1 MRVMSFAYR
10 MICAVSAIVLVACVD
25 KSFDINNVSK
35 EVTVGSGTTV
45 LPLGYLENKSIAD
58 LLGGQEVDGLIIDGC
73 GNIAYSYVGP
83 RSEVSIDGVSA
94 EFEIPRIE
102 SAFTTEYPQFDL
114 GMNAIVINKE
124 GDVAISGLE
133 QYVFGD
139 FGFYIPEDI
148 ALPTVRGEYTIE
160 VGGDDLRIGV
170 DVPEQIEN
178 INKIIFRDIEGGHH
192 GAPLHFSVAL
202 NDLAAINGGGSL
214 KFDLM
219 VEGGTFRILDAEN
232 RVVCDGNHYS
242 ESYPIAVGADSVDF
256 AIYFESLT
264 NTNEMDENHH
274 LDIPLALI
282 FDMEFEMNAKAGYLE
297 LNDMPHIALSA
308 DFEYGDADV
317 AVNTGVN
324 LIDSDVSGGANINI
338 QGLPQEL
345 EMVRCVNMKQND
357 GARLC
362 FFAHGLSWLGDL
374 ANDLAVSVTLP
385 EYLKLSSVDGENYS
399 YNAAT
404 GELSTTIA
412 ELDKGVVIGIDAL
425 DFGAEGISPSANGTI
440 SLEFTPHVTAHFVD
454 GKHINVSSLIHN
466 GDLEVSVGVEQTKLS
481 VESISGVVNYTYE
494 VNEQF
499 ELSGLGDLN
508 LEIGGVGL
516 KPVIEVDI
524 THPLTLSAVMA
535 CDIIPSADGVVNAD
549 NTISLRDI
557 AVPSATYDN
566 GVVTP
571 VSVSLIIAD
580 ESLREQYVD
589 PRYTFVACDVT
600 KMLNGRLP
608 DAVDLNIAF
617 EVDASKEQTFYV
629 VDELYVAYDYS
640 VLIPFEIDSSLELHY
655 SDAVGGLN
663 SIFETI
669 AGYDI
674 KVGDVAIIATI
685 ANTTPFELTADV
697 MLLDGEGNPSAAQ
710 VRIAEGAK
718 ILGSSD
724 GVTPAESVVR
734 LEVDLG
740 KDGRVS
746 NLGVVDGLQF
756 ELSAT
761 SAANETSVALNE
773 EQYIGVKL
781 QLELAG
787 GITIDLDK
795 LQ

>member
-1 MRVMSFAYR
+1 M
-10 MICAVSAIVLVACVD
+10 
-25 KSFDINNVSK
+25 
-35 EVTVGSGTTV
+35 GSGTTV

-139 FGFYIPEDI
+139 FGFYIPEGI

-214 KFDLM
+214 KFDLR

-232 RVVCDGNHYS
+232 RVVCDGNRYS

-264 NTNEMDENHH
+264 NTSEMDENHH

-317 AVNTGVN
+317 AVNTDVN

-338 QGLPQEL
+338 QGMPQEL

-357 GARLC
+357 GARLR

-454 GKHINVSSLIHN
+454 GKHINVSSLVHN

-499 ELSGLGDLN
+499 ELSGLGDLD

-524 THPLTLSAVMA
+524 THPLTLSTVMA
-535 CDIIPSADGVVNAD
+535 CDIIPSADGVANAD

-629 VDELYVAYDYS
+629 VDELYVAYDYR

-697 MLLDGEGNPSAAQ
+697 MLLDGEGNPSEAQ